1 MGINGIAADNTGMVG
16 HEVNMI
22 NLIRQDN
29 ADIPIF
35 VTLPAYKGN
44 QDGLGVQE
52 SSDGHAYHRGVY
64 DYLEKQKVMNYCSL
78 LYEACKDMVGVYFIP
93 LNICF
98 DSEYNYGAQEVPV
111 NPRATSIIEKIPMEA
126 VHPQDY
132 GYYQMADIVYSVMCG
147 NLN

>member
-1 MGINGIAADNTGMVG
+1 
-16 HEVNMI
+16 
-22 NLIRQDN
+22 
-29 ADIPIF
+29 
-35 VTLPAYKGN
+35 
-44 QDGLGVQE
+44 
-52 SSDGHAYHRGVY
+52 
-64 DYLEKQKVMNYCSL
+64 
-78 LYEACKDMVGVYFIP
+78 MVGVYFIP